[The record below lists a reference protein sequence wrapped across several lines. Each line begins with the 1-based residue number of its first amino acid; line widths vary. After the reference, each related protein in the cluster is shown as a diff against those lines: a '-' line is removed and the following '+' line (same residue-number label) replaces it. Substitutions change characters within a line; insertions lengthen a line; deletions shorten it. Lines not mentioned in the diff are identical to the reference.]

1 VPLWDF
7 NQPSQ
12 DLDRVVTS
20 GDSVFV
26 QDLGRSEIHR
36 FTRSS
41 LGDTVTP
48 SDKPIIRKGDM
59 IGNQAVGDQMD
70 MAWAEAEGANQRSK
84 LLSLD
89 LSGGLVGYDLTWKAE
104 RLNIAGREKWVKPN
118 RITSYGGNLYVVDA
132 DGDQI
137 WRYRPSGNGYEGQPE
152 PYFANAG
159 TVDLAG
165 VQSVAIDGS
174 VWLLF
179 PDGRL
184 LKFFAGEQR
193 PFELRGLPEP
203 LSSPAD
209 IAVPLE
215 SDRIYIADAGNARII
230 EATKDGRFL
239 RQFRAREGD
248 VLRDVRSLFL
258 DEQGAMFYIL
268 TSDQL
273 FKANL
278 PETVAP
284 LNPVPS
290 DTPTQ

>member
-1 VPLWDF
+1 
-7 NQPSQ
+7 
-12 DLDRVVTS
+12 
-20 GDSVFV
+20 
-26 QDLGRSEIHR
+26 
-36 FTRSS
+36 
-41 LGDTVTP
+41 
-48 SDKPIIRKGDM
+48 
-59 IGNQAVGDQMD
+59 
-70 MAWAEAEGANQRSK
+70 
-84 LLSLD
+84 
-89 LSGGLVGYDLTWKAE
+89 
-104 RLNIAGREKWVKPN
+104 
-118 RITSYGGNLYVVDA
+118 
-132 DGDQI
+132 
-137 WRYRPSGNGYEGQPE
+137 
-152 PYFANAG
+152 
-159 TVDLAG
+159 